1 MNQVMAVIELVS
13 QETGI
18 PVADILG
25 WRRDRVISRARLS
38 AMRLAYE
45 VCTGITVET
54 IAKEFKKN
62 HTCVTYAAG
71 RLKLKQP
78 HEDRVE
84 LVERLRDRARNI
96 VAGLQPP
103 KRDILKAD
111 FAGSAPEIM
120 DLIFRQIQARGLKE
134 HEVEDA
140 TDLPRGRLQRYKHQ
154 ASVRWSK
161 KHPRA
166 ELQHVDRIV
175 RHLGY
180 KLQAVP
186 IEQGALTPQK

>member
-1 MNQVMAVIELVS
+1 MNQVQAIIELVS
-13 QETGI
+13 QETGV
-18 PVADILG
+18 PVPEILG
-25 WRRDRVISRARLS
+25 WRRDRAISRARLT

-45 VCTGITVET
+45 VCTGITVEA
-54 IAKEFKKN
+54 IAKVFKKN
-62 HTCVTYAAG
+62 HTCITYASG
-71 RLKLKQP
+71 RLKLKKP
-78 HEDRVE
+78 HEDRIE
-84 LVERLRDRARNI
+84 LVERLRDRARAI
-96 VAGLQPP
+96 VAGLEPP
-103 KRDILKAD
+103 KRDILKSD

-140 TDLPRGRLQRYKHQ
+140 TELPRGRLQRYKRQ
-154 ASVRWSK
+154 ATMRWSK

-186 IEQGALTPQK
+186 VEQAPLTATK